1 MDKSESKR
9 IPKTSGIYLI
19 VNPKGKKY
27 VGQSK
32 NLRKRYRDYLQKS
45 WLKSTKNKSKMKH
58 SFAKYGFENHFFE
71 ILEELDIQLLAEREE
86 RWITV
91 LDTLKNGLNTID
103 RNYTIF
109 DFKRNT
115 GKTNTWSE
123 ERKKQHAKS
132 IKIAAEKGS
141 YKKSRNTKSKL
152 SKARKGIVTA
162 WDKQEEKFVIVRKE
176 EFDANERFI
185 GTTSKEVPGV
195 KQKKKKPIKDLKTG
209 IIYEGVME
217 CIKEVGK
224 SSCFVYVGLKKG
236 DFEYC

>member
-1 MDKSESKR
+1 MDKRESKR

-19 VNPKGKKY
+19 VNPNGKKY

-45 WLKSTKNKSKMKH
+45 WLKSPKNKSKIKH

-71 ILEELDIQLLAEREE
+71 ILEELDIQLLAERED

-109 DFKRNT
+109 EFKRNK
-115 GKTNTWSE
+115 GKTTWTD
-123 ERKKQHAKS
+123 ERKVEHS
-132 IKIAAEKGS
+132 RILKIRHEEGC
-141 YKKSRNTKSKL
+141 YKDRNYTKL
-152 SKARKGIVTA
+152 SKARKGLVSA
-162 WDKQEEKFVIVRKE
+162 WDKEEEEFVSITKE
-176 EFDANERFI
+176 EFDKNERFV

-195 KQKKKKPIKDLKTG
+195 KHQPKKPIKDLKTG
-209 IIYEGVME
+209 IVYEGVVE
-217 CIKEVGK
+217 CIEKVGK